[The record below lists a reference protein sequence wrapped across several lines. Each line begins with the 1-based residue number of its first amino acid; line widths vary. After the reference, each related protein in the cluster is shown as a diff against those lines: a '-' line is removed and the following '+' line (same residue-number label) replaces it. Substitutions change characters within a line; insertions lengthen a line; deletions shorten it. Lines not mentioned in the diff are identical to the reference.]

1 MQEINIEG
9 NEIIEWL
16 QQRNKVKADWIQK
29 LALIKIKKN
38 EVLNNLKFASIAEI
52 ADTLNK
58 EKREKE
64 IELNYCDLLD
74 IQDKLL
80 KSKEAEGRSVF
91 GNYTSQNIK
100 SLQALIKIYQ
110 KDNFHII
117 SIAQEMSQIITFD
130 LVAAKKNSK
139 NYENQIED
147 MKNKI
152 DLFKASIKNAR
163 HEIVVLAKKY
173 SSDFQIEESNAEN
186 IDFTQL
192 INRYVNNIS
201 KKIRTIL
208 DILST
213 IDVEKMCKYYT
224 RFAKVNSDNI
234 FDEDYF
240 ELIIWIKRNGD
251 TMMTDLHAGKI
262 TCALEFDEFYDEIL
276 KQKGYNQ
283 TDDKSKQEYC
293 EFIRRS

>member
-1 MQEINIEG
+1 
-9 NEIIEWL
+9 
-16 QQRNKVKADWIQK
+16 
-29 LALIKIKKN
+29 
-38 EVLNNLKFASIAEI
+38 
-52 ADTLNK
+52 
-58 EKREKE
+58 
-64 IELNYCDLLD
+64 
-74 IQDKLL
+74 
-80 KSKEAEGRSVF
+80 
-91 GNYTSQNIK
+91 
-100 SLQALIKIYQ
+100 
-110 KDNFHII
+110 
-117 SIAQEMSQIITFD
+117 
-130 LVAAKKNSK
+130 
-139 NYENQIED
+139 